1 MEEKLPRSSLAT
13 DRRWRRGASERG
25 ANVGATP
32 VSRGRSGETD
42 NFISRQMKRSEAS
55 VKTKMHVPLH
65 FSACCHPSNYSF
77 SVRPPRLDFYHIV
90 QDMKKYSNNCTSRCS
105 PQSANSKYSHRPHLF
120 LSRFEENIAN
130 ICASFNSTQISC
142 LWRGNFT
149 NKFYD
154 NFLKFILNFIFQ
166 FLFIFLFF

>member
-1 MEEKLPRSSLAT
+1 MASFVTCNRPQVTR
-13 DRRWRRGASERG
+13 SERG
-25 ANVGATP
+25 ASVGATP

-42 NFISRQMKRSEAS
+42 NFISRRMKRSEAS
-55 VKTKMHVPLH
+55 VKTKMHVPPH
-65 FSACCHPSNYSF
+65 FSACRHSSNYSF

-105 PQSANSKYSHRPHLF
+105 PQSANSKYSH
-120 LSRFEENIAN
+120 SRTFSSAAFEENIAN

-149 NKFYD
+149 NKCYE
-154 NFLKFILNFIFQ
+154 NFLKFIFNFIFQ
-166 FLFIFLFF
+166 FLFYFF